1 MGTHQI
7 ERILETN
14 DISYP
19 KFLELSKLYKSK
31 NT

>member
-19 KFLELSKLYKSK
+19 KYLELSNLLKY
-31 NT
+31 

>member
-19 KFLELSKLYKSK
+19 KYLELSNLLK
-31 NT
+31 